1 MASMPRTESKE
12 KASELRVVSFQI
24 DDREY
29 AVDISKIIEIIY
41 YKPATPL
48 PQSPEFIEGVVDLRG
63 TVIPVLDLKQ
73 RLRLPS
79 KDTGRRNHILIVR
92 FKNKMIGIV
101 VDEVKQVVKIDE
113 RQIQSSHN
121 IMEGAGSRYLQ
132 GVCKIND
139 KLVFLLS
146 LDSLMTDDEHAQLKE
161 I

>member
-1 MASMPRTESKE
+1 MASMPQADSKD
-12 KASELRVVSFQI
+12 KTIELRVVTFQI

-41 YKPATPL
+41 YRPATPL
-48 PQSPEFIEGVVDLRG
+48 PQTPGFIEGVVDLRG
-63 TVIPVLDLKQ
+63 TVIPVLDLKK

-79 KDTGRRNHILIVR
+79 KDTVRRNHILIVR

-113 RQIQSSHN
+113 RQIQSSQN
-121 IMEGAGSRYLQ
+121 IMDGGGSKYLQ

-139 KLVFLLS
+139 RLVFLLS
-146 LDSLMTDDEHAQLKE
+146 LDSLMTDDEHAQLNE